1 MIRWYAE
8 VMVMMRQIAKYS
20 GWWHW
25 QPEVFIASKKLPFA
39 EPKEASIL
47 AGYLSFLD
55 KTQSDILINYD
66 AKDECDECWVAKS
79 RANWRTGRRCHN
91 VIESALCSGSL
102 CSSWAVLSDPYDD
115 GCLMS
120 NVLVFLCKSRL
131 LRTWPF
137 SIEIMRNLDDLL
149 PSGGHSCKFEP
160 NCGLEVDWAT
170 NKSVDSTFHDSLWH
184 CFSCFPQIITKH
196 FATQCV
202 WQKVKSG
209 VQLKDSL
216 CRRDT
221 PLLGHLDWIAWN
233 SSDSSRPTNFPKDCF
248 FIVLYLK

>member
-1 MIRWYAE
+1 MS
-8 VMVMMRQIAKYS
+8 QC
-20 GWWHW
+20 HW
-25 QPEVFIASKKLPFA
+25 KCPVP
-39 EPKEASIL
+39 
-47 AGYLSFLD
+47 
-55 KTQSDILINYD
+55 
-66 AKDECDECWVAKS
+66 
-79 RANWRTGRRCHN
+79 
-91 VIESALCSGSL
+91 GSL

-120 NVLVFLCKSRL
+120 NVLVFFCKSGL

-137 SIEIMRNLDDLL
+137 SIEIMRNPDDLL

-184 CFSCFPQIITKH
+184 CSSCFPQIITKH
-196 FATQCV
+196 LATQCV

-233 SSDSSRPTNFPKDCF
+233 SSDSSRPTNFPNDCF
-248 FIVLYLK
+248 FIVLYLKWVLYGIVAWGLHVHRRNNK